1 MNFDYLPDELI
12 LSILVDLPIL
22 DLMHFCQTDK
32 RIQNLC
38 FDERLW
44 KQRVLNEF
52 GHNQK
57 HRNLTWRQFY
67 TQLSNGQIRFIDVTY
82 LGNYVGQIIVSY
94 FDTFHQVKR
103 SILLLLRSVLKSQIA
118 NVNVDIRFHDESVN
132 TSNFGEY
139 SPEQQFGTA
148 TIITYH
154 DMPPN
159 SKKIIHGPPIW
170 SYELHFDVTYIF

>member
-12 LSILVDLPIL
+12 LPILVDLPIL

-44 KQRVLNEF
+44 KQRVFNEF
-52 GHNQK
+52 GHDQK

-82 LGNYVGQIIVSY
+82 LGDYAGQIMVSY

-103 SILLLLRSVLKSQIA
+103 SILLLLRSVLKVPIIKVS
-118 NVNVDIRFHDESVN
+118 VDIKFYDKSDPTENFFRYLPDE
-132 TSNFGEY
+132 
-139 SPEQQFGTA
+139 QFGIA
-148 TIITYH
+148 PSIRIENANPIY
-154 DMPPN
+154 
-159 SKKIIHGPPIW
+159 GPPIW
-170 SYELHFDVTYIF
+170 NREFHLEVTSYF